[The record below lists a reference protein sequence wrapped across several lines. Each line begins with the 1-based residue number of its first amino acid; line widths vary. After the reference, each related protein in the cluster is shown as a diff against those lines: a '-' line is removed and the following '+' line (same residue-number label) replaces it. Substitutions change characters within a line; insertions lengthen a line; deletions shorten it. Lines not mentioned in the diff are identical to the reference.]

1 MIPEWISKILESRG
15 LEGAIIFVLL
25 AALVAAVAY
34 IRTLQGKAD
43 KVYGFRLAER
53 DTLNKAL
60 TDTAKVL
67 SDMLKVTEDRNDL
80 TEEQARLIEKQ
91 AQAFELLKVTI
102 IAQYDSIKDHNHA
115 SAMAV
120 GAMADAIRQLSTMV
134 VENRMIAQ
142 GHVTAVNGAIGE
154 LSLALRNTIQ
164 ASSQA
169 QITEM
174 RNLLGLVTIV
184 ARKPRKVT
192 GK

>member
-1 MIPEWISKILESRG
+1 MPHWISVL
-15 LEGAIIFVLL
+15 LEGGGLWGAIVFVLL
-25 AALVAAVAY
+25 TVITGLVAY
-34 IRTLQGKAD
+34 IKTLHTKAD
-43 KVYGFRLAER
+43 KVYGYRLAER
-53 DTLNKAL
+53 DTLNKTL
-60 TDTAKVL
+60 SDTAKVL
-67 SDMLKVTEDRNDL
+67 GDMLRVTEDRNEL
-80 TEEQARLIEKQ
+80 TEEQAKLIEKQ

-102 IAQYDSIKDHNHA
+102 IAQYDTIKDHNQA

-120 GAMADAIRQLSTMV
+120 GAMADAIRQLSAMV
-134 VENRMIAQ
+134 VENRTIAQ
-142 GHVTAVNGAIGE
+142 GHVQAVNSAIGE

-169 QITEM
+169 QINEM